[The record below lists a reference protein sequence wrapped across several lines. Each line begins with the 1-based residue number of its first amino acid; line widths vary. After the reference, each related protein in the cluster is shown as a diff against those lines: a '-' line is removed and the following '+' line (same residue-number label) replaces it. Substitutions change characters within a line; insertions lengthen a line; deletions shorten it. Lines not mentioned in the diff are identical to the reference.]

1 MSESQK
7 SIVQRAKSVRDGKTP
22 ELIFVEGV
30 RLGEEALRALTLDSV
45 LYSPKLLRQPRG
57 EQMLVECA
65 GRGCTPVEVKE
76 SMLDAAADTKT
87 SQGVI
92 ILAQRPRTGSDF
104 LTERLGAAPL
114 IVIAHRLNN
123 PSNAGALVR
132 VAEAAGASGLIATVG
147 SVDMFAPKALRGG
160 MGSHFRLPM
169 WTDVPFS
176 DALAWCAARGI
187 QTVSTD
193 LHATQTHTSVDWRQ
207 PRAVILGPESGGL
220 SASEI
225 AAAGEHIRIP
235 MHAPVE
241 SLNAAVALAVV
252 LYEAAR
258 QRGTDGTALPV

>member
-7 SIVQRAKSVRDGKTP
+7 RLVQRAKSVRDGKTP
-22 ELIFVEGV
+22 ELIFIEGV
-30 RLGEEALRALTLDSV
+30 RLCEEAVRTLTLESV
-45 LYSPKLLRQPRG
+45 LYSPKLLRQARG
-57 EQMLVECA
+57 EQLLDECA
-65 GRGCTPVEVKE
+65 QRGCTPVEVKE

-92 ILAQRPRTGSDF
+92 LLAQRPRTGSD
-104 LTERLGAAPL
+104 LLAERLDAVPL

-132 VAEAAGASGLIATVG
+132 VAEAAGASGLIATEG
-147 SVDMFAPKALRGG
+147 SVDLFSPKALRGG
-160 MGSHFRLPM
+160 MGSHFRVPL

-176 DALAWCAARGI
+176 DALAWCATRGI
-187 QTVSTD
+187 QTVSTE
-193 LHATQTHTSVDWRQ
+193 LHATQTHTSIDWRQ
-207 PRAVILGPESGGL
+207 PRAVILGPESDGL
-220 SASEI
+220 SSSEI
-225 AAAGEHIRIP
+225 AAAGERIRIP

-258 QRGTDGTALPV
+258 QREADGFDRAE